1 MEAYSIIALA
11 LVIASIGALINR
23 RVFRVSADSI
33 GLLLGGLLMAFGV
46 LVFEQFVPGSVER
59 VLRPVRDLDFSVIVL
74 DFLLGFLV
82 FAGAYSSNTKTLG
95 RERVPILV
103 FATIGIVIS
112 TFVVGLLTK
121 MALSLIGIEISL
133 LHCLLF
139 GALISPTDPVAVL
152 AILRKTSVPDSLQAD
167 IAGESLLNDGVAVV
181 IFSTIFFLA
190 QGEAGDAAGGTGI
203 MDVVKIFLREV
214 VGGVVLG
221 GLAGWLGIRAIRL
234 AESSNIDVL
243 ITVALVMGAYAT
255 AHYIEVSGPLAM
267 VVAGLAISRAFDVA
281 GSDKSE
287 KEHLDIFW
295 DALDAIFNAVLF
307 CLLGLLLLSLSEVDF
322 KPIYLL
328 ACVIVIPV
336 VLVSRL
342 VSLGFTIP
350 LTSLRKNMGKE
361 KACLLTWGG
370 LRGGISVA
378 LALSLQDGMS
388 REIIVFLTYGV
399 VVFSVVVQG
408 LTIGKLVKRL
418 GLK

>member
-190 QGEAGDAAGGTGI
+190 QGEAGGAAGGTGI